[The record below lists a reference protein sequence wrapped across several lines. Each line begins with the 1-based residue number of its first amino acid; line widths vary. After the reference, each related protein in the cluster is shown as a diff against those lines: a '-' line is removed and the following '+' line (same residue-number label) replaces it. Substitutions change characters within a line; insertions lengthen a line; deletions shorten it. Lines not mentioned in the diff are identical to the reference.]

1 MSNLKNMNEKRFVD
15 HDTSVEDYVESLE
28 NKNTKEKTKRDV
40 KLLESF
46 LRNEKNDERE
56 VQNIESAEL
65 NKHLAAFIRSVRRK
79 DGADYESSR
88 LRRFVSSIERHLK
101 KNNYTKIINDKE
113 FELFRKYLQAKQ
125 WELKKSRRGDKDKAA
140 VAITDEQVD
149 ILYENNML
157 GVSSA
162 ESLLNTVWLNNIFW
176 NACLSRAWRFVLV
189 GCEVT

>member
-88 LRRFVSSIERHLK
+88 LRRFV
-101 KNNYTKIINDKE
+101 
-113 FELFRKYLQAKQ
+113 
-125 WELKKSRRGDKDKAA
+125 
-140 VAITDEQVD
+140 
-149 ILYENNML
+149 
-157 GVSSA
+157 
-162 ESLLNTVWLNNIFW
+162 
-176 NACLSRAWRFVLV
+176 
-189 GCEVT
+189 